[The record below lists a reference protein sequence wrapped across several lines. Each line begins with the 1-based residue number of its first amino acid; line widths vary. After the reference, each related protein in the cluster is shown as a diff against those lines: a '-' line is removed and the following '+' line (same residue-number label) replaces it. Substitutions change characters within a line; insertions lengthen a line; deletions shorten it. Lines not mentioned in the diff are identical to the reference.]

1 MRRRIRAREALTA
14 AALCLALG
22 ATGCAKKGMPTGG
35 PPDLD
40 PPRIVN
46 VSPDSGAAA
55 VPLDVTIS
63 VEFSEGMEPR
73 GTGAAVE
80 LAPPVEIRA
89 RRWKGRVL
97 TLELRDSLKLGRT
110 YTLFV
115 GGGARD
121 RHGNALA
128 QPRTVVFTTAETFPP
143 GVLDGKLEAVG
154 FRAPGTLLWCYRDGR
169 APDSTARDFDALG
182 VADGQGRFRISGLAA
197 PAKWRIWAFA
207 DLNFNRSFEPAS
219 DLLAAADTT
228 LELTTAAPEA
238 RDLLVRMVNP
248 RAPGRFAGSITDTL
262 NDSLGVLRLQVIADA
277 DTSRKL
283 LYEVIASGFDFR
295 WDPGAYRVRA
305 FRDLDRNKAWKRE
318 TEPASEE
325 MRIVLTPGGEL
336 VGAVFLLTRPEP
348 AGAAPTGSGP

>member
-1 MRRRIRAREALTA
+1 MRRPIRARRAAAA
-14 AALCLALG
+14 AALCLVLA

-35 PPDLD
+35 PPDLE
-40 PPRIVN
+40 PPRIVS
-46 VSPDSGAAA
+46 VSPDSGAAN
-55 VPLDVTIS
+55 VPLDTKLV

-80 LAPPVEIRA
+80 LAPPVEIRS
-89 RRWKGRVL
+89 RHWKGRVL

-121 RHGNALA
+121 RHGNALS

-207 DLNFNRSFEPAS
+207 DLNYNRSFEPAS
-219 DLLAAADTT
+219 DLLASADTT
-228 LELTTAAPEA
+228 LELTLAAPEA
-238 RDLLVRMVNP
+238 RNLLVRMVNP

-262 NDSLGVLRLQVIADA
+262 NDSLGVLRLQVVADS
-277 DTSRKL
+277 DTTRKL
-283 LYEVIASGFDFR
+283 QYEVIASGFDFR
-295 WDPGAYRVRA
+295 WDPGGYRVRA
-305 FRDLDRNKAWKRE
+305 YRDLDRNKSWKRE
-318 TEPASEE
+318 SEPASEE

-336 VGAVFLLTRPEP
+336 VGTVFLLTRPEP
-348 AGAAPTGSGP
+348 AGTAPSGSGP